1 MDIEK
6 WLRDLEL
13 QFLRQR
19 VKMRRTQREQI
30 WSALPTK
37 RTGSGT
43 QLNVTDFRRPGSRFS
58 SISPH

>member
-13 QFLRQR
+13 QFLLQR

-30 WSALPTK
+30 
-37 RTGSGT
+37 
-43 QLNVTDFRRPGSRFS
+43 
-58 SISPH
+58 